1 MKNDKNNINGNNQE
15 IDKLFRNALGDYKI
29 KPSKSV
35 WKGINAAYLKDKFN
49 GINFFKPNKLF
60 IAFAI
65 IGAGI
70 IIYIFYPFSKTNSN
84 IKISHNSEINQ
95 INTQNEIKPN
105 LVLNQKESYITTPE
119 PEPSVE
125 TTFVDNKSD
134 NLSVNNNIVIQNE
147 TKKIVSVLDEKPS
160 DNQKIIIQKN
170 NSPAISGLQPLNLK
184 SNLVSYHQSKT
195 KNNLSFGLRNT
206 YQPLPDIRL
215 KDDYARKANLAF
227 GIHFTPGII
236 FYQSKP
242 NKYDYA
248 FEISANYRFS
258 KFILQSGIGVSL
270 SGDNGGYEIN
280 YERYDSVGYYLNVV
294 SFTVDPVNP
303 DSIILTTKTENVY
316 DSVEHYSISQATNRY
331 TYLQIPLTLSYKIW
345 DFKRISCYLKGGA
358 IFSILLNE
366 NEPAVI
372 FSDSEAKII
381 TIENQ
386 TFSRINTNWQ
396 FVAGV
401 SFNYRLNNKV
411 ILSVEPTYKQYINSV
426 YDKRFNP
433 QAKRPYIIGLRT
445 GIILNF

>member
-1 MKNDKNNINGNNQE
+1 MKNDKNNINRDNHE
-15 IDKLFRNALGDYKI
+15 IDKLFRNALGDYEI
-29 KPSKSV
+29 KPSKNV
-35 WKGINAAYLKDKFN
+35 WKGINATYLKNKFS

-160 DNQKIIIQKN
+160 DDQKIIVQKN

-195 KNNLSFGLRNT
+195 KNNLNFGLRNT
-206 YQPLPDIRL
+206 YQPLPDVRL

-236 FYQSKP
+236 IYQSKP
-242 NKYDYA
+242 NKYDYT
-248 FEISANYRFS
+248 FEISANYLFS

-358 IFSILLNE
+358 IFSILLNKY
-366 NEPAVI
+366 EPEVN

-401 SFNYRLNNKV
+401 SFNYRLNNKL

-445 GIILNF
+445 GLIFNL

>member
-1 MKNDKNNINGNNQE
+1 MKNDKNNINGNNQK
-15 IDKLFRNALGDYKI
+15 IDKLFRNALGDYEI
-29 KPSKSV
+29 KPSKNV
-35 WKGINAAYLKDKFN
+35 WKGINAGYLKDKFSR
-49 GINFFKPNKLF
+49 INFFNPKNLF

-84 IKISHNSEINQ
+84 IKISHNLEINQ

-119 PEPSVE
+119 PEPSFE

-134 NLSVNNNIVIQNE
+134 NLFENNDIIIKNE

-160 DNQKIIIQKN
+160 DNQKIIVQKN
-170 NSPAISGLQPLNLK
+170 NTPVISGLQPLNLK

-195 KNNLSFGLRNT
+195 INNLSSGLRNT
-206 YQPLPDIRL
+206 FQPLPDIRL

-236 FYQSKP
+236 IYQSKP

-316 DSVEHYSISQATNRY
+316 DSVEHYTISQATNRY

-358 IFSILLNE
+358 IFSILLNKY
-366 NEPAVI
+366 EPEVN

-401 SFNYRLNNKV
+401 SFNYRLNNKL

-426 YDKRFNP
+426 YDKRFNS

-445 GIILNF
+445 GLIFNL